1 MAIRRYPRRVGCRLR
16 ADEHGA
22 AMIEFV
28 LVLPFLLAL
37 CALVTEGGRILWHH
51 ELIAKGVRDATRYL
65 SRVPDPTNAT
75 AQAQA
80 INLALHGQLTGGR
93 PKLAL
98 WDSVATVVPTV
109 STIDNTA
116 PIMRG
121 PATIWVV
128 TVTATVPLDYPFAA
142 VLHLFDPTIPTTI
155 TITAADSARH
165 YGE

>member
-1 MAIRRYPRRVGCRLR
+1 MTPPLRHFRRLR
-16 ADEHGA
+16 ADEGAA
-22 AMIEFV
+22 AMIEFT

-51 ELIAKGVRDATRYL
+51 ELIAKSVRDATRYL

-80 INLALHGQLTGGR
+80 INLALRGQLTGGTL
-93 PKLAL
+93 KLAL
-98 WDSVATVVPTV
+98 WSNTASVVPTIT
-109 STIDNTA
+109 TINNTTG
-116 PIMRG
+116 IMRG
-121 PATIWVV
+121 PATIRVV

-142 VLHLFDPTIPTTI
+142 VLRFFDPAIPTTL

-165 YGE
+165 YGG